1 MDLYEY
7 TECAN
12 KRKPEQDCKYITL
25 AMRPYYKRM
34 AEQKK
39 LKYENDPEFRAREI
53 ARRKLYYLKKK
64 EEKSKK
70 LFESLE

>member
-1 MDLYEY
+1 
-7 TECAN
+7 
-12 KRKPEQDCKYITL
+12 
-25 AMRPYYKRM
+25 MRPYYKRM